1 MRRGIGNGVG
11 TVMGWG
17 VLMGRI
23 RGVKGWGVIE

>member
-17 VLMGRI
+17 VLRGRI
-23 RGVKGWGVIE
+23 RGVEGVGSN